1 MVINICL
8 FQAKEAELKA
18 VKEKKLAEV
27 MASEKK
33 MADKDKKKKSGANTE
48 GKARRK
54 EELLKQL
61 KAVEDAIHRKRT
73 KLDK

>member
-1 MVINICL
+1 M
-8 FQAKEAELKA
+8 KEAEAKLMKSKKLQE
-18 VKEKKLAEV
+18 VMDNEKKP
-27 MASEKK
+27 SKSGG
-33 MADKDKKKKSGANTE
+33 DKKKASASSGDAKT
-48 GKARRK
+48 RRK